1 MERQKIAG
9 KVKPLKNEKILLV
22 DDEQGILDM
31 LEILLQKEGFSI
43 IKKAASGK
51 EALSIVQ
58 TSEPD
63 LIVLDVMLPDTD
75 GFTLCSQI
83 RQYTQAPV
91 LFLTARSSDL
101 DKLTGLGIG
110 GDDYITKTA
119 KGLPYRGFDQRFKSL
134 VSDGL
139 PKDPPIK
146 NYRRYG

>member
-110 GDDYITKTA
+110 GDDYITKTS
-119 KGLPYRGFDQRFKSL
+119 KRLT
-134 VSDGL
+134 
-139 PKDPPIK
+139 I
-146 NYRRYG
+146 

>member
-9 KVKPLKNEKILLV
+9 KVKPLKNEKI
-22 DDEQGILDM
+22 
-31 LEILLQKEGFSI
+31 
-43 IKKAASGK
+43 
-51 EALSIVQ
+51 IVQ

-134 VSDGL
+134 VSDM
-139 PKDPPIK
+139 KHI
-146 NYRRYG
+146 R